1 MGPSRPGLSF
11 ITAATDHRR
20 QSGRRALLRFL
31 AACAT
36 GASLPGLGRAGPAG
50 AAAGRTLLV
59 LGDSLS
65 AEYGLRRGSGWVELL
80 SRRLSGR
87 RPPWQVVN
95 ASISGETT
103 AGGRTRIATLLER
116 HRPAVVVIELGGNDA
131 LRGLP
136 LDMTRANLTAMI
148 RAAKA
153 SGARVLVVGM
163 QVPPNY
169 GRKYADDFAGLF
181 AEVAR
186 AEGTA
191 LVPFLLAGVADAPQ
205 AASLFQADRIHPNA
219 QAQARMLDNVWPA
232 LQPLLR

>member
-1 MGPSRPGLSF
+1 MGPSRPWPSF
-11 ITAATDHRR
+11 VPAAAAHASR
-20 QSGRRALLRFL
+20 SGRRALLRFL

-103 AGGRTRIATLLER
+103 AGGRTRLGELLAK
-116 HRPAVVVIELGGNDA
+116 HAPGLVVVELGGNDA

-136 LDMTRANLTAMI
+136 LAGTEANLREMV
-148 RAAKA
+148 RAAKGA
-153 SGARVLVVGM
+153 GARVLLLGM
-163 QVPPNY
+163 RMPPNY
-169 GRKYADDFAGLF
+169 GRAYGEQFEALYRRV
-181 AEVAR
+181 AESEKVP
-186 AEGTA
+186 
-191 LVPFLLAGVADAPQ
+191 LVPFFLEAFGEKEEY
-205 AASLFQADRIHPNA
+205 FQPDRIHPA
-219 QAQARMLDNVWPA
+219 QKAQPLMLDAVWPT
-232 LQPLLR
+232 LSKLL